1 MFAYCLSASAMRGG
15 FSLVKTDTCL
25 AGKIFSDGNVST
37 SDFDF
42 EQAEWKLVAKRFQL
56 DLFDLEMSLKSV
68 FVAE

>member
-25 AGKIFSDGNVST
+25 AVST